1 MPREPV
7 STAAIFSDQP
17 EQARDHA
24 VKVRNNLQW
33 LEALLDELAHFA
45 ASARRL
51 SHIASSLP
59 HPNILGIDMTNFYNA
74 CQVLQM
80 AGVKLSSVANTQS
93 RARIHNAAANF
104 TGELSRASSN
114 IYLESKRRAG
124 NKPFLSGSKS
134 PETSPSGGKH
144 VIDHMPKILEMLE
157 AADCEASNL
166 FERDLQ
172 KLMEAMRSFT
182 EIASKAAEILSTE
195 VNSADLGAA
204 MEGFLAAGEK
214 HQLPIDCLDYR
225 AGYAQVLYN
234 DEDNDDYIINAY
246 NRNSVNPISALS
258 ARESLSGSGLGN
270 SYKARSPA
278 FGSKGP
284 RSPSSKTTSLLQ
296 IIMQRQQNP
305 HECDEPEEEEERSG
319 SD

>member
-51 SHIASSLP
+51 SHIASSIP

-93 RARIHNAAANF
+93 RTMIHNAAANF

-114 IYLESKRRAG
+114 IYLESKRRSG
-124 NKPFLSGSKS
+124 NKPSFSASKGLDASTSGKY
-134 PETSPSGGKH
+134 
-144 VIDHMPKILEMLE
+144 VMDHMPKILEMLE

-166 FERDLQ
+166 FERELQ
-172 KLMEAMRSFT
+172 KLMEAMRAFT
-182 EIASKAAEILSTE
+182 EVASKAAEILTNE
-195 VNSADLGAA
+195 VHLADLGAA

-214 HQLPIDCLDYR
+214 HQLPVDCLDYR

-258 ARESLSGSGLGN
+258 ARESLSGSGLGS

-305 HECDEPEEEEERSG
+305 HECDEPEEEDERSN